1 VREARAST
9 PGALAAEARPAQSAQ
24 AHQSQAKAADAL
36 RTIAEVSAELDLPAH
51 VLRFWETKFPELRPV
66 KRAGG
71 RRYYRARD
79 VELLRRIK
87 TLLHGQGF
95 TIRGARKAIR
105 GAGTAEPEPEPA
117 VEADR
122 PTPRI
127 DRVTR
132 RALDELLGE
141 LEVARGMLAQA
152 KAGDIEEA

>member
-1 VREARAST
+1 MTATQSTAAAARS
-9 PGALAAEARPAQSAQ
+9 AAEQPT
-24 AHQSQAKAADAL
+24 KAADAL

-71 RRYYRARD
+71 RRYYRPRD
-79 VELLRRIK
+79 VDLLRRIK

-105 GAGTAEPEPEPA
+105 GATPAEAEPEPVVA
-117 VEADR
+117 EAER

-141 LEVARGMLAQA
+141 LEVARGMLTQA
-152 KAGDIEEA
+152 WGDTSEGN

>member
-1 VREARAST
+1 MTATQGTA
-9 PGALAAEARPAQSAQ
+9 AAERSAAEQ
-24 AHQSQAKAADAL
+24 PTKAADAL

-71 RRYYRARD
+71 RRYYRPRD
-79 VELLRRIK
+79 VDLLRRIK
-87 TLLHGQGF
+87 ALLHGQGF

-105 GAGTAEPEPEPA
+105 GAAPEPAEPEPTV
-117 VEADR
+117 VEAER

-132 RALDELLGE
+132 RALDELVGE
-141 LEVARGMLAQA
+141 LEVARGMLLQA
-152 KAGDIEEA
+152 KNGASEQD

>member
-1 VREARAST
+1 MTEAR
-9 PGALAAEARPAQSAQ
+9 GNAQ
-24 AHQSQAKAADAL
+24 AAPADAVPPDGSPPSKAADAL
-36 RTIAEVSAELDLPAH
+36 RTIAEVSTELDLPAH

-71 RRYYRARD
+71 RRYYRPRD

-105 GAGTAEPEPEPA
+105 GVAPAAPATEPEAAAE
-117 VEADR
+117 R

-132 RALDELLGE
+132 RALDELLGD
-141 LEVARGMLAQA
+141 LEIARGLLAR
-152 KAGDIEEA
+152 AGEGSTEEA

>member
-1 VREARAST
+1 MTEAHGT
-9 PGALAAEARPAQSAQ
+9 PAAAAAAPQS
-24 AHQSQAKAADAL
+24 SPAKAADAL

-71 RRYYRARD
+71 RRYYRPRD

-105 GAGTAEPEPEPA
+105 GAAPAEPVPEPEV
-117 VEADR
+117 VEAER

-152 KAGDIEEA
+152 RGGNTDTDEA

>member
-1 VREARAST
+1 MRDGHSIAA
-9 PGALAAEARPAQSAQ
+9 AAEPAE
-24 AHQSQAKAADAL
+24 HLPAKAADAL

-71 RRYYRARD
+71 RRYYRPRD

-105 GAGTAEPEPEPA
+105 GIAPAEAPPEPE
-117 VEADR
+117 VEAER

-132 RALDELLGE
+132 RALDELLSE
-141 LEVARGMLAQA
+141 LEIARGLLAR
-152 KAGDIEEA
+152 AGEDTSDKD

>member
-1 VREARAST
+1 MSEAQGTPAATPAGREPT
-9 PGALAAEARPAQSAQ
+9 
-24 AHQSQAKAADAL
+24 KAADAL

-71 RRYYRARD
+71 RRYYRPRD

-105 GAGTAEPEPEPA
+105 GGAAAEPLPEVEAAEPE
-117 VEADR
+117 R

-127 DRVTR
+127 DRTTR

-152 KAGDIEEA
+152 RNTGSEES

>member
-1 VREARAST
+1 MTASQST
-9 PGALAAEARPAQSAQ
+9 AAAEHSAGQ
-24 AHQSQAKAADAL
+24 QPTKAADAL

-71 RRYYRARD
+71 RRYYRPRD
-79 VELLRRIK
+79 VDLLRRIK

-105 GAGTAEPEPEPA
+105 GAGPAEAEPEPVVA
-117 VEADR
+117 EAER

-141 LEVARGMLAQA
+141 LEVARGMLQQA
-152 KAGDIEEA
+152 KNGEAEEG